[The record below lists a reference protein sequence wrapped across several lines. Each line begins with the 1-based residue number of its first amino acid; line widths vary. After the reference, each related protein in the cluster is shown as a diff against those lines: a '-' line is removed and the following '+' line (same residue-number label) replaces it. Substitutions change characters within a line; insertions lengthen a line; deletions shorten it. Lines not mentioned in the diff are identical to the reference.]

1 MQAAAEDRLHPI
13 ADLSKIDAYKQYF
26 LRCAKAICPGY
37 IVRDDQRNILNDIV
51 HWALKDYDGKL
62 DPDRGL
68 LLWGDIGTGKSTLL
82 RIIRQF
88 CHDIRPPKD
97 GMRYWFRMTN
107 VIDIC
112 AEFSDESRDGGYYAI
127 QTYITSSGRRLM
139 SLAAR
144 QHLPDG
150 GATLRMSCSMFFS
163 GDTTCVTISLPMP
176 LQICHLSN
184 CQRFIHLVSTTDAR
198 KCSISWR
205 FEARRSE
212 KPIHPKTMARRRT
225 EKKVNISTID
235 RKRLYTISEA
245 ARILGV
251 SRSYFYYCFDHDE
264 HFPKPTLV
272 NGMTRLNGNDIIE
285 IIALRGRKGL

>member
-127 QTYITSSGRRLM
+127 QTYITSS
-139 SLAAR
+139 
-144 QHLPDG
+144 
-150 GATLRMSCSMFFS
+150 
-163 GDTTCVTISLPMP
+163 
-176 LQICHLSN
+176 CH
-184 CQRFIHLVSTTDAR
+184 C
-198 KCSISWR
+198 
-205 FEARRSE
+205 
-212 KPIHPKTMARRRT
+212 
-225 EKKVNISTID
+225 
-235 RKRLYTISEA
+235 
-245 ARILGV
+245 
-251 SRSYFYYCFDHDE
+251 YFYNFCH
-264 HFPKPTLV
+264 TI
-272 NGMTRLNGNDIIE
+272 TSQ
-285 IIALRGRKGL
+285 

>member
-13 ADLSKIDAYKQYF
+13 ADLTKIDAYKQYF

-88 CHDIRPPKD
+88 CHDIRPTKD

-127 QTYITSSGRRLM
+127 QTYITSSRQAFDELGSETTPTGRWGNFENVMQYVLQRRYDLRDNQFTHATTNL
-139 SLAAR
+139 SL
-144 QHLPDG
+144 Q
-150 GATLRMSCSMFFS
+150 
-163 GDTTCVTISLPMP
+163 
-176 LQICHLSN
+176 QLS
-184 CQRFIHLVSTTDAR
+184 
-198 KCSISWR
+198 
-205 FEARRSE
+205 
-212 KPIHPKTMARRRT
+212 
-225 EKKVNISTID
+225 KVYSP
-235 RKRLYTISEA
+235 
-245 ARILGV
+245 RI
-251 SRSYFYYCFDHDE
+251 
-264 HFPKPTLV
+264 
-272 NGMTRLNGNDIIE
+272 
-285 IIALRGRKGL
+285 